1 MKREFLYL
9 ILAGFVI
16 VSAGC
21 QKPVSDADAIRSGIN
36 AHLSGLKT
44 INLSAM
50 DMTVNTFSIQ
60 GDKATAQVEFRPKNG
75 PPQGGGMQVNYNLEK
90 QNGIWV
96 VSHTEPV
103 GGMMQPPAAGG
114 NSNQPMTNGSSTPL
128 PNFSNLVGGAS
139 GNALPPGHPAVNTQQ
154 GDPSS
159 APPAYNQH

>member
-1 MKREFLYL
+1 MKRGLQCL
-9 ILAGFVI
+9 ILASFLI

-50 DMTVNTFSIQ
+50 DMTVNSFSIQ

-90 QNGIWV
+90 QNGTWV

-103 GGMMQPPAAGG
+103 GGMMQPPAPGG
-114 NSNQPMTNGSSTPL
+114 NPNQPMSNGSTTPL
-128 PNFSNLVGGAS
+128 PNFNNLVGGAS
-139 GNALPPGHPAVNTQQ
+139 GNTLPAGHPAVNTQ
-154 GDPSS
+154 GNTGS
-159 APPAYNQH
+159 APPAYNPH